1 MGGLSD
7 IIFGKPDDPKPTPPI
22 PSPDIDRE
30 GAQAKER
37 ERRKRRRISA
47 RGGRASTILTG
58 RDLGK
63 SRIGRQTLGGSD

>member
-7 IIFGKPDDPKPTPPI
+7 LVFGKPDDPSPAPPI

-30 GAQAKER
+30 GEAAADR
-37 ERRKRRRISA
+37 ERRRRRRISQ

-63 SRIGRQTLGGSD
+63 ATIGRQTLGGGT